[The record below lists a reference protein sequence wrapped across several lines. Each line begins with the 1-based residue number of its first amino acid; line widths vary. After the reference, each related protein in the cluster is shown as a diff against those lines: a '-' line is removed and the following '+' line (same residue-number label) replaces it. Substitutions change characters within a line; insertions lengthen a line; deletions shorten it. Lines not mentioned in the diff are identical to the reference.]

1 MPIKQP
7 TREIKMPTNPLV
19 ELGAYGQSVW
29 YDNIRRGL
37 IASGELQRMIAQD
50 NVTGVT
56 SNPSIFEKAIADS
69 DDYGDTIASLVT
81 QGASAEEIYEALA
94 FEDIAATAD
103 LLRPVYECTQ
113 GDDGYVSIEVS
124 PRLAHDTQGS
134 IAQARRIFAALER
147 PNVMIK
153 VPATPAGLPAISALI
168 AGGVNVNVT
177 LIFALE
183 RYEQVAEAYLSG
195 LEQRVARGQS
205 LGKVASVASFF
216 VSRIDTLV
224 DQWLEHS
231 GHATPALLGKTA
243 VASAKLVYEKYQ
255 TIFEGDRFAALKAQ
269 GARVQR
275 PLWGS
280 TSTKNPAYSDVLYV
294 EELIGPNTVNTI
306 PHHTLE
312 AFRDHG
318 RVGPTLTQD
327 VGAAHAVF
335 EQLAVLGLDV
345 TQVTEKLLAQ
355 GVAAFGKS
363 FDSLMASIED
373 QRSAML

>member
-1 MPIKQP
+1 M
-7 TREIKMPTNPLV
+7 TNNPLV
-19 ELGAYGQSVW
+19 DLGVYGQSVW

-56 SNPSIFEKAIADS
+56 SNPSIFEKAIAGS
-69 DDYGDTIASLVT
+69 DDYEDSIAGLVA

-103 LLRPVYECTQ
+103 LLRPVYERTQ

-124 PRLAHDTQGS
+124 PHLAQDTQGT

-153 VPATPAGLPAISALI
+153 VPATPAGLPAITTLI
-168 AGGVNVNVT
+168 ADGINVNVT

-183 RYEQVAEAYLSG
+183 RYAQVAEAYLSG
-195 LEQRVARGQS
+195 LEQRVTRGQS
-205 LGKVASVASFF
+205 LRDVASVASFF

-224 DQWLEHS
+224 DQWLEHH
-231 GHATPALLGKTA
+231 GHATPALLGKA
-243 VASAKLVYEKYQ
+243 AIASAKLVYQKYQ
-255 TIFEGDRFAALKAQ
+255 AIFGGDRFADLKVQ

-294 EELIGPNTVNTI
+294 EELIGPDTVNTI

-318 RVGPTLTQD
+318 RVSPTLTQD
-327 VGAAHAVF
+327 VGAARVVF
-335 EQLAVLGLDV
+335 ERLAELGLDMA
-345 TQVTEKLLAQ
+345 QVTEKLLQQ